1 MGIRTANRT
10 NPMTNESQHIKPST
24 IVFQCTREEKAKFV
38 RASMPGKLTDWILK
52 TLNREANR
60 EQSK

>member
-1 MGIRTANRT
+1 MDNQQQYT
-10 NPMTNESQHIKPST
+10 KPST

-52 TLNREANR
+52 TLNREANK
-60 EQSK
+60 EQGK

>member
-1 MGIRTANRT
+1 
-10 NPMTNESQHIKPST
+10 MTNESQHIKPST

-38 RASMPGKLTDWILK
+38 RAAMPNKLTDWILK

-60 EQSK
+60 EQGK